1 MSVTKRAVPIVG
13 GILSGVTIVFTTD
26 SISGALYPIPPDID
40 PDNKEQVIEYL
51 EKMPASAFVLMLAGY
66 VAASFIAGIVAT
78 ALAKR
83 YSRIDSPT
91 PVRPAFTAG
100 LLLTVANIV
109 NAIGFPHPFWFIVCN
124 TILHVPAALIGYYLA
139 RRKPVGD
146 IY

>member
-1 MSVTKRAVPIVG
+1 MSVAKRVVPIVG

-26 SISGALYPIPPDID
+26 SISEALYPLSPDID
-40 PDNKEQVIEYL
+40 RENHDQVINFYRNL
-51 EKMPASAFVLMLAGY
+51 PASAFILMLMGY
-66 VAASFIAGIVAT
+66 IIASFVAGVVAT
-78 ALAKR
+78 ALIKR
-83 YSRIDSPT
+83 YSRGNTAT
-91 PVRPAFTAG
+91 PVRPVFTAG

-124 TILHVPAALIGYYLA
+124 TILHVPAALVGYYLA